1 MIYVIAM
8 YNCVTSDDTL
18 QATFTLLLI
27 LKKYI
32 MKKLLWLTI
41 CFALSFSLS
50 AQTIDKTWNIGLH
63 GGLSQY
69 KGDMG
74 NNFYKFNQELSGMG
88 GISISRFITN
98 HFDLN
103 LFVTKGIV
111 GYNGPTLNFRRNIT
125 TATANFR
132 FNILGHRSFVLPY
145 LFVGGG
151 VALFD
156 KNLVVTEK
164 KVDYLA
170 PTFGGGINF
179 KLGPSVMLNF
189 QETFLFSSSDDRDGI
204 VANENDMYLFHTV
217 GFTFNFGNKK
227 DADGD
232 GVSDYRDKCS
242 GTPPKVAVDKNGCPL
257 DKDGDGVVDYL
268 DACPDQ
274 AGTVELKGCPDSDG
288 DGIADKDDECPN
300 EKGPRELKGCPDSDG
315 DGVADKHDGCPTE
328 KGLVALNGCPDK
340 DGDGVADKDDRCP
353 EAVGAL
359 ALKGCPDS
367 DKDGV
372 ADLDDKCPQT
382 KAGYVV
388 DQSGCPLDNDKDGLV
403 NEEDDCP
410 DKTGVLALQG
420 CPDTDGDGVSDK
432 FDRCPT
438 VKGTL
443 KNKGCPEMAVEDVK
457 KITNIASKIFFE
469 TNSEKLQ
476 VASLAQLDEL
486 AILLKKYE
494 EANLTIEGHADDQG
508 EDEYNLTLS
517 QKRTESVKQ
526 YLMEKGILEQ
536 RLTAIGFGETQP
548 VASNKTEIGRAKNR
562 RVILKTSY

>member
-1 MIYVIAM
+1 
-8 YNCVTSDDTL
+8 
-18 QATFTLLLI
+18 
-27 LKKYI
+27 
-32 MKKLLWLTI
+32 
-41 CFALSFSLS
+41 
-50 AQTIDKTWNIGLH
+50 
-63 GGLSQY
+63 
-69 KGDMG
+69 
-74 NNFYKFNQELSGMG
+74 
-88 GISISRFITN
+88 
-98 HFDLN
+98 
-103 LFVTKGIV
+103 
-111 GYNGPTLNFRRNIT
+111 
-125 TATANFR
+125 
-132 FNILGHRSFVLPY
+132 
-145 LFVGGG
+145 
-151 VALFD
+151 
-156 KNLVVTEK
+156 
-164 KVDYLA
+164 
-170 PTFGGGINF
+170 
-179 KLGPSVMLNF
+179 
-189 QETFLFSSSDDRDGI
+189 
-204 VANENDMYLFHTV
+204 
-217 GFTFNFGNKK
+217 
-227 DADGD
+227 
-232 GVSDYRDKCS
+232 
-242 GTPPKVAVDKNGCPL
+242 
-257 DKDGDGVVDYL
+257 
-268 DACPDQ
+268 
-274 AGTVELKGCPDSDG
+274 
-288 DGIADKDDECPN
+288 
-300 EKGPRELKGCPDSDG
+300 
-315 DGVADKHDGCPTE
+315 
-328 KGLVALNGCPDK
+328 
-340 DGDGVADKDDRCP
+340 
-353 EAVGAL
+353 
-359 ALKGCPDS
+359 
-367 DKDGV
+367 
-372 ADLDDKCPQT
+372 LDDKCPQT